1 MNKINN
7 VSKDALL
14 VLIYFL
20 LFLFFVWKVPFV
32 VGALVLGFYFSIILS
47 VPYDFVL
54 KKTNKKFLAVIS
66 YILVVFIFVY
76 TIISFFPKTFDQV
89 YKLFQASKDLNING
103 NFPTWLVNAIN
114 ELKSN
119 ISSILLSIL
128 NKVVGVLP
136 SLITMLMFIL
146 VTMVGIESIKSYL
159 AKNISILFVENPDY
173 GKKFVYEL
181 FGDIRKYIRG
191 QVLVSFISAF
201 LTTLGLILLNI
212 PSALTLGVLTFLGG
226 FFPFVGLLISAVPMY
241 LFAFSTGGLK
251 SVIFLTFL
259 LVGVNQ
265 AESWIYGPR
274 IQSDNLKLHW
284 FVIILAIFLLGD
296 ILGFVGVLI
305 AIPVL
310 LFVRKFWK
318 YYVLKNN

>member
-1 MNKINN
+1 
-7 VSKDALL
+7 
-14 VLIYFL
+14 
-20 LFLFFVWKVPFV
+20 
-32 VGALVLGFYFSIILS
+32 
-47 VPYDFVL
+47 
-54 KKTNKKFLAVIS
+54 
-66 YILVVFIFVY
+66 
-76 TIISFFPKTFDQV
+76 V

-296 ILGFVGVLI
+296 VLGFVGVLI

-318 YYVLKNN
+318 YYVLNRN